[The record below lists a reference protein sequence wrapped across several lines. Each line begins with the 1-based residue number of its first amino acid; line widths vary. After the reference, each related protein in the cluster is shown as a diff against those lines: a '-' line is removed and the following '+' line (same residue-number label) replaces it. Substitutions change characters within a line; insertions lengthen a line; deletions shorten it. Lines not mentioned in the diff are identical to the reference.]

1 MVNRNCDLK
10 ICNFGLAHV
19 SGLSTMAYGSNLHYR
34 APEVLMSGQSY
45 GGHTDMWSVGCIL
58 AEMLMEKPLFPGD
71 NSIHQLHAITKLLGP
86 PPKHLFAKETT
97 KIVGTEYLITVKATQ
112 DWNLLDKVI

>member
-1 MVNRNCDLK
+1 
-10 ICNFGLAHV
+10 
-19 SGLSTMAYGSNLHYR
+19 MAYGSNLHYR